1 MKNHSGYGHHMIML
15 MRGECPFVMQ
25 SSEMA
30 EFAEASMEQIE
41 KEFYDMNRERHR
53 GIYDKHPVPDIPR
66 SLIDSI
72 LEDVF
77 IEIITLL
84 ESQEGNETA
93 INMIKDRFKV
103 EV

>member
-1 MKNHSGYGHHMIML
+1 MRNRSDYNHYMIML

-25 SSEMA
+25 SAEMTD
-30 EFAEASMEQIE
+30 FAEAALEQAE
-41 KEFYDMNRERHR
+41 NEFHDRHR
-53 GIYDKHPVPDIPR
+53 GRHLDDNDNDSIPDIPR
-66 SLIDSI
+66 SPIDSI

-77 IEIITLL
+77 IEIVTLL